1 MFTGTLYDI
10 ICPGGK
16 IYVYRDIVQCYVSK
30 WEDVCLQG
38 TLYDILCRS
47 GKIYVY
53 RDTVQHSMSKWEDVC
68 LQGHCTTFYVE
79 VRRYMFASTSEKM
92 YPNT

>member
-1 MFTGTLYDI
+1 MFTGTLHDI

-30 WEDVCLQG
+30 WED
-38 TLYDILCRS
+38 I
-47 GKIYVY
+47 
-53 RDTVQHSMSKWEDVC
+53 C

-79 VRRYMFASTSEKM
+79 VGRYMFTGTLYNILCRGEKIHVCIDK
-92 YPNT
+92 